1 MRKNLSSLNFSYCF
15 CNKNFNSGQYE
26 TTYNSAFKNF
36 YKEEKDSKNHN
47 IYSTKK
53 SINFKPC
60 HLFLNQTKINV
71 PNSKLI
77 CPNCINKKIVKSKSR
92 SRIRRSKNYNLGYFE
107 DKMKTV
113 YENKLKKDIK
123 NREERAKK
131 TYDSL
136 FNNRGRSDE
145 NYKKID
151 GSNDNTSRDGEY
163 FGKDIEYGMIR
174 CRNRELKNDKK
185 IFGIDLKKR
194 IQKNKSYIGYNYL
207 LDKNEYSEI
216 INKQIEKNNKKNE
229 NEKSYILKEEK
240 DLLNKRLQNE
250 KNKINEEKENKY
262 NIRNEMNRINSV
274 LLKERKNR
282 ENNEKRRKKREK
294 DCISRIC
301 REQIEEFVNNL
312 KIKKIKNRN
321 IDEENY
327 QTAQKKSKN
336 KNKELNRIKNDKTF
350 YGLKLKGIENKKCDK
365 CFRNYPKNVMSQIY
379 YSYNE
384 QQKK

>member
-1 MRKNLSSLNFSYCF
+1 MRKNLSSLNFSHCF
-15 CNKNFNSGQYE
+15 CNKNIYFGQYE
-26 TTYNSAFKNF
+26 TTYNSAYKDY
-36 YKEEKDSKNHN
+36 YKEEKDSKTNN
-47 IYSTKK
+47 IHTNKK
-53 SINFKPC
+53 PINFKPC
-60 HLFLNQTKINV
+60 HLFLNQTKIDV

-77 CPNCINKKIVKSKSR
+77 CPNCINKKIVQSKSR
-92 SRIRRSKNYNLGYFE
+92 SRIRRSKNYGLGYFE
-107 DKMKTV
+107 DKMRTI
-113 YENKLKKDIK
+113 YENKKKKDIK

-136 FNNRGRSDE
+136 INNRGRSDE
-145 NYKKID
+145 NYIKID
-151 GSNDNTSRDGEY
+151 GTNNNTSRDGEY
-163 FGKDIEYGMIR
+163 FGQDIEYGMLR

-194 IQKNKSYIGYNYL
+194 LKKSKSNIGYNYL

-240 DLLNKRLQNE
+240 ELLSKRLQNE
-250 KNKINEEKENKY
+250 KDKINEEKENKN
-262 NIRNEMNRINSV
+262 NIRNEMNRINSA
-274 LLKERKNR
+274 LLKEKKIR

-294 DCISRIC
+294 ECISKIC
-301 REQIEEFVNNL
+301 RQQIEEFVHNL
-312 KIKKIKNRN
+312 KMKKLRNRN

-327 QTAQKKSKN
+327 QTAQNKSKN
-336 KNKELNRIKNDKTF
+336 KNKKLNLIKNDKTV
-350 YGLKLKGIENKKCDK
+350 YGLPLKGIENKKCDK
-365 CFRNYPKNVMSQIY
+365 CLRNYPKNVLSQIY